1 MADES
6 GNQQKAADKA
16 SKEWL
21 RDYLSQIYGVS
32 FENETKMKED
42 LKKSGQ
48 HISQNVIADDFVY
61 RLLARFNDIDSN
73 PSDGVITITEIENA
87 IAKPQLHLDKND
99 VLMLQLL
106 RKYFFSIK
114 ELSSDGGNGVSR
126 KDVEYLSKSLSQA
139 CTSLRALIEK
149 EFEAKENR
157 K

>member
-6 GNQQKAADKA
+6 SNQKKAADKA

-21 RDYLSQIYGVS
+21 RDYLHQIYGVS
-32 FENETKMKED
+32 FESETKMKED

-48 HISQNVIADDFVY
+48 HITNNVIADDFVC
-61 RLLARFNDIDSN
+61 RLLSRFNDIDSM
-73 PSDGVITITEIENA
+73 PSDGFITITEIENA
-87 IAKPQLHLDKND
+87 IAKPQLHLDKKD

-114 ELSSDGGNGVSR
+114 ELSSDGGNGISR
-126 KDVEYLSKSLSQA
+126 KDIEYLSHSLSQA

-149 EFEAKENR
+149 EFEVK